1 MLRHLVVASF
11 ILLIPGLACAQ
22 SAKFKGDE
30 ATIEDIQSAIL
41 RGELTSTRVVELYLN
56 RIKAYNGVCVNL
68 PDGVLGL
75 GPITPIKN
83 ARQLTALMTLNL
95 RPAKRQALGFD
106 RRKARSMTDP
116 LDNDPAMPDA
126 LEVAAR
132 QDAYFA
138 STGKLIGPLHGV
150 VFSIK
155 DQYDTFDMRTT
166 GGMDSAYASDRPPDD
181 ATFVKRLREAGAIIL
196 AK

>member
-1 MLRHLVVASF
+1 M
-11 ILLIPGLACAQ
+11 
-22 SAKFKGDE
+22 
-30 ATIEDIQSAIL
+30 
-41 RGELTSTRVVELYLN
+41 RGEVTSTRVVELYLN
-56 RIKAYNGVCVNL
+56 RIKAYNGTCVNQ

-83 ARQLTALMTLNL
+83 ARQLNALITLNL

-106 RRKARSMTDP
+106 PRKARSMTDP

-138 STGKLIGPLHGV
+138 STGELGCPLN
-150 VFSIK
+150 
-155 DQYDTFDMRTT
+155 
-166 GGMDSAYASDRPPDD
+166 A
-181 ATFVKRLREAGAIIL
+181 
-196 AK
+196 